1 MTDPTNFTP
10 KNQNT
15 SDDGWAREALL
26 RIVEENLKEW
36 RRSRR
41 WRFAFKALSYSFVA
55 LMLVMTAFSGWQT
68 FKAQHSP
75 HAAVIKIMGEISA
88 ESGANA
94 DRIIQG
100 IRRAFSNESAKAVIL
115 EINSPGGSPVQAS
128 MIFEEIKTL
137 KAEHPEK
144 RVIAV
149 IDDVG
154 ASAAYYIAVAADQIY
169 ASRASVVGSIGVRMD
184 SFGFTGL
191 MEKLGIERR
200 LYTAGKFKG
209 ILDMFTEPEPEAL
222 AQIRATLATIHQQF
236 IDVVK
241 EGRGERL
248 ANDPNLFTGMFWS
261 GEEGRKLG
269 LIDGFGDIR
278 YVAETVLGMEASLD
292 YTPPENLLTSLGKLH
307 TAVSS
312 LLSGLVSLVTS
323 AEHPV
328 ALRSMLG
335 TDF

>member
-209 ILDMFTEPEPEAL
+209 IMDMFTEPEPEAL

-236 IDVVK
+236 IGVVK

-248 ANDPNLFTGMFWS
+248 TEDPNLFTGMFWS
-261 GEEGRKLG
+261 GEESRTLG
-269 LIDGFGDIR
+269 LIDGFGDVR
-278 YVAETVLGMEASLD
+278 HVAETVLGMDASLD
-292 YTPPENLLTSLGKLH
+292 YTPREDILA
-307 TAVSS
+307 AVSKLRAEFS
-312 LLSGLVSLVTS
+312 GLLRSVIGLVSS

-328 ALRSMLG
+328 TLRSMLE